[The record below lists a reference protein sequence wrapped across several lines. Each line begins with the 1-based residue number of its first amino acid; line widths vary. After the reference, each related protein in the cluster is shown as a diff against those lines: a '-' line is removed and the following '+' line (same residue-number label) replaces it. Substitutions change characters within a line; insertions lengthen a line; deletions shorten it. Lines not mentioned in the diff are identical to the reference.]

1 MAQTATGGARPPA
14 LWDRIVRISHW
25 GIVIVILANEVFTK
39 GGSPVHVW
47 FGWGGLVLLLIRMA
61 WGVIGTPNARFS
73 AFPPNPLAAFTHL
86 KQLFTG
92 KPRSYASHNP
102 AGAMMAYA
110 LWACIAVMVATG
122 LSMSGP
128 NPFAVAE
135 RQAIVDSGDWSQL
148 VKTAEA
154 DESAGEKVSGWVK
167 DLHEI
172 TANLI
177 LLLVALHIG
186 GVIVESVVMRHNL
199 VPAMLLGRAKAKPP
213 AKTKPLRKPNATK
226 PN

>member
-1 MAQTATGGARPPA
+1 MAHAVLGGESPPA
-14 LWDRIVRISHW
+14 LWDRVVRISHW

-47 FGWGGLVLLLIRMA
+47 FGWGGLLLLVARMA
-61 WGVIGTPNARFS
+61 WGIIGNPEARFS
-73 AFPPNPLAAFTHL
+73 AFPPNPLAALAHL
-86 KQLFTG
+86 KQLLAG
-92 KPRSYASHNP
+92 RPRSYASHNP

-148 VKTAEA
+148 VKTPDAGEDDA
-154 DESAGEKVSGWVK
+154 DEAAGWVK
-167 DLHEI
+167 DAHEI

-199 VPAMLLGRAKAKPP
+199 VPAMLMGRRKAKAQT
-213 AKTKPLRKPNATK
+213 KTNVQ
-226 PN
+226 